1 MNEWEMEMDEQF
13 LDGKIRKQI
22 DGGPHIS
29 AID

>member
-13 LDGKIRKQI
+13 LAGTYLEI

-29 AID
+29 AIY